1 MLRMEGEVFVV
12 HLAKTVMSAD
22 SSIACGVNPIRR
34 DSLTLLKNF
43 SDGVKVL
50 VGSRNPVK
58 IEATREAFSK
68 YCGNP
73 EITGVEVDSRVPV
86 QPVNEQIFEGAE
98 NRAKTLIVKNKVEKL
113 SGEFFVG
120 IEGGIIK
127 LHSRWFSFGG
137 MCIMDNKGRIG
148 FGTSPLFEL
157 PLVIVE
163 ELLRGVELGD
173 VMDHLQGECNTKQK
187 HGAIGFFTKGVIDRK
202 NFYMQGLVTALIPFV
217 NRELF

>member
-1 MLRMEGEVFVV
+1 M
-12 HLAKTVMSAD
+12 AKTVN
-22 SSIACGVNPIRR
+22 SSMTN
-34 DSLTLLKNF
+34 
-43 SDGVKVL
+43 GVKVL

-73 EITGVEVDSRVPV
+73 EITGMEVDSGVPV
-86 QPVNEQIFEGAE
+86 QPVNGQIFEGAE
-98 NRAKTLIVKNKVEKL
+98 TRAKTLLVKNKEEKL
-113 SGEFFVG
+113 GADFFVG
-120 IEGGIIK
+120 IEGGVMK
-127 LHSRWFSFGG
+127 LHSKWFSLGG
-137 MCIMDNKGRIG
+137 MCIADNKGKIG

-157 PLVIVE
+157 PAAIVE

-173 VMDHLQGECNTKQK
+173 VMDRLQNAHNTKQK

-217 NRELF
+217 NEGLF